1 MLIER
6 GQSREYP
13 VNIYSSSEEEGTH
26 AASRSTSGPKPEDEN
41 FEALIEPL
49 RQAVA
54 ASTLKIKRAQKAAAK
69 AERNLAELIE
79 RQESQNGVLRS
90 KIEKAL

>member
-1 MLIER
+1 MPIER

-13 VNIYSSSEEEGTH
+13 VNIDISSEEEGTH
-26 AASRSTSGPKPEDEN
+26 AASRSTSGPKPYDD

-54 ASTLKIKRAQKAAAK
+54 ASTLEMKRAQKAAAK
-69 AERNLAELIE
+69 ADQRLAQMIV
-79 RQESQNGVLRS
+79 S
-90 KIEKAL
+90 